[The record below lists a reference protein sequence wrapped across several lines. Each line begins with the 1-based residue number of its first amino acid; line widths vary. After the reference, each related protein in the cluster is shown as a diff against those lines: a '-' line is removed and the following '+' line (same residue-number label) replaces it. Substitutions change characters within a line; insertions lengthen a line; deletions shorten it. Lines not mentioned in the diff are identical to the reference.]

1 LRTQR
6 RGASHPP
13 HPRPDKGPP
22 TPNGGP
28 SLFLLPAIHARPTTR
43 LQAGSV
49 TSALRDMQSCSC
61 RTIVP
66 PVMNGSF
73 TNSFQRCSGKSDVP
87 TYSSGREIIL
97 QDTPFRIVV
106 RCLRCGRGKNQ
117 HRAVSLQC
125 PQGKRTPIGY
135 TQFSVER
142 FLGASEETAV
152 SIAASAGSPKE
163 KSRSAKL

>member
-1 LRTQR
+1 
-6 RGASHPP
+6 
-13 HPRPDKGPP
+13 
-22 TPNGGP
+22 
-28 SLFLLPAIHARPTTR
+28 
-43 LQAGSV
+43 V

-135 TQFSVER
+135 THFAVER

-152 SIAASAGSPKE
+152 SIVASAGSPQE
-163 KSRSAKL
+163 KSRSARL